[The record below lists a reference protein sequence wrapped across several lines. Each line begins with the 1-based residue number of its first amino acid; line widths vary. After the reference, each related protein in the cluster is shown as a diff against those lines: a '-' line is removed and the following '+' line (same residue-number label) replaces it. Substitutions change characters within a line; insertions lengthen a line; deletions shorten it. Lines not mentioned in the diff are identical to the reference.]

1 MNHVGAGAVAVAAL
15 FVFSPL
21 AAQEIT
27 FRGQV
32 RPRTEF
38 RDPAA
43 EGAQSFTSM
52 RVRVTL
58 AALLENDVSV
68 VIQLQ
73 DVRIFGEETNTLG
86 DFNADNLDL
95 HQGFID
101 MGRFESAP
109 AAARIGRQE
118 VKLGGERLV
127 GSVGWTQQARSFDG
141 ARVRLNRDWGSVDFI
156 GFKTAENLAD
166 KVGTDAEFVGVYATV
181 GSIGSGALDLYGFY
195 QRAREQVDVDQATM
209 GARFAGS
216 GGRIDYRAEASL
228 QVGDRGG
235 DDVTAFMLGG
245 RLGFGIGPENKGRIT
260 LWYDYLSGDDTPGDG
275 ETRVFDTMF
284 ATNHKFYGFAD
295 LFLNIPVNTA
305 GLGLQDF
312 AIKGSLQA
320 RDDVKLGLDL
330 HSFRLAKRGG
340 TTTAH
345 LGEEI
350 DFTVTHRYS
359 GNLGITGG
367 LSFVIQADGLADI
380 GRLTEN
386 STWGYLM
393 LNATF

>member
-1 MNHVGAGAVAVAAL
+1 MKHVKAAVVVVAL
-15 FVFSPL
+15 GMISPL
-21 AAQEIT
+21 AAQEVT
-27 FRGQV
+27 FRGQI

-52 RVRVTL
+52 RVRVTM
-58 AALLENDVSV
+58 AALLEDDVSI

-73 DVRIFGEETNTLG
+73 DVRIFGEETSTLG
-86 DFNADNLDL
+86 DFSADNLDL
-95 HQGFID
+95 HQGFVD
-101 MGRFESAP
+101 MGRFESA
-109 AAARIGRQE
+109 ATAVRIGRQE

-141 ARVRLNRDWGSVDFI
+141 ARVRFNRDWGSVDFI
-156 GFKTAENLAD
+156 GFKTAESLAE

-181 GSIGSGALDLYGFY
+181 SSMESGALDLYGFY
-195 QRAREQVDVDQATM
+195 QRVREQADVDQATL

-235 DDVTAFMLGG
+235 DDVRAFMLGG
-245 RLGFGIGPENKGRIT
+245 RVGFGMGPANKGRIT

-275 ETRVFDTMF
+275 KARVFDTMF

-295 LFLNIPVNTA
+295 LFLNIPVQTA

-312 AIKGSLQA
+312 AVKGSLQA

-345 LGEEI
+345 LAEEI
-350 DFTVTHRYS
+350 DFTVTHRHS
-359 GNLGITGG
+359 SNLGITGG
-367 LSFVIQADGLADI
+367 LSVVIQADGFADI

-386 STWGYLM
+386 ATWGYLM

>member
-1 MNHVGAGAVAVAAL
+1 MKHVKAAVVVVAL
-15 FVFSPL
+15 GMISPL
-21 AAQEIT
+21 AAQEVT
-27 FRGQV
+27 FRGQI

-52 RVRVTL
+52 RVRVTM
-58 AALLENDVSV
+58 AALLEDDVSI

-73 DVRIFGEETNTLG
+73 DVRIFGEETSTLG
-86 DFNADNLDL
+86 DFSADNLDL
-95 HQGFID
+95 HQGFVD
-101 MGRFESAP
+101 MGRFESA
-109 AAARIGRQE
+109 ATAVRIGRQE

-141 ARVRLNRDWGSVDFI
+141 ARVRFNRDWGSVDFI
-156 GFKTAENLAD
+156 GFKTAENLAE

-181 GSIGSGALDLYGFY
+181 SSMESGALDLYGFY
-195 QRAREQVDVDQATM
+195 QRVREQADVDQATL

-235 DDVTAFMLGG
+235 DDVRAFMLGG
-245 RLGFGIGPENKGRIT
+245 RVGFGMGPANKGRIT

-275 ETRVFDTMF
+275 KARVFDTMF

-295 LFLNIPVNTA
+295 LFLNIPVQTA

-312 AIKGSLQA
+312 AVKGSLQA
-320 RDDVKLGLDL
+320 RNDVKLGLDL

-345 LGEEI
+345 LAEEI
-350 DFTVTHRYS
+350 DFTVTHRHS
-359 GNLGITGG
+359 SNLGITGG
-367 LSFVIQADGLADI
+367 LSVVIQADGFADI

-386 STWGYLM
+386 ATWGYLM

>member
-1 MNHVGAGAVAVAAL
+1 MKSLRMALATAVAL
-15 FVFSPL
+15 GMISPL
-21 AAQEIT
+21 AAQEVT
-27 FRGQV
+27 FHGQV
-32 RPRTEF
+32 RPRTEV

-52 RVRVTL
+52 RIRVTM
-58 AALLENDVSV
+58 AALLEDDLSI

-73 DVRIFGEETNTLG
+73 DVRIFGEETNTLT

-95 HQGFID
+95 HQGYID
-101 MGRFESAP
+101 MGRFESART
-109 AAARIGRQE
+109 AARIGRQE
-118 VKLGGERLV
+118 VNFGGQRLV
-127 GSVGWTQQARSFDG
+127 GAVAWTQQARSFDG
-141 ARVRLNRDWGSVDFI
+141 ARLRLNRDWGSVDFI
-156 GFKTAENLAD
+156 GFKTAENLAAD
-166 KVGTDAEFVGVYATV
+166 VGTDAEFVGMYATFT
-181 GSIGSGALDLYGFY
+181 SMESGALDLYWFY
-195 QRAREQVDVDQATM
+195 QRVREQANVDQATL

-216 GGRIDYRAEASL
+216 GSRVNYRAEASI
-228 QVGDRGG
+228 QFGERG
-235 DDVTAFMLGG
+235 DDDVAAFMLGG
-245 RLGFGIGPENKGRIT
+245 RLGFGLGPDNKGRIT

-275 ETRVFDTMF
+275 KARVFDTMF

-295 LFLNIPVNTA
+295 LFLNIPAHTA

-312 AIKGSLQA
+312 AVKGSLRA
-320 RDDVKLGLDL
+320 RDDVTLALDL

-359 GNLGITGG
+359 SNLGITGG
-367 LSFVIQADGLADI
+367 LSVVFQGAGLADI

-386 STWGYLM
+386 MTWGYLM

>member
-1 MNHVGAGAVAVAAL
+1 MKHVKAAVVVVAL
-15 FVFSPL
+15 GMISPL
-21 AAQEIT
+21 AAQEVT
-27 FRGQV
+27 FRGQI

-52 RVRVTL
+52 RVRVTM
-58 AALLENDVSV
+58 AALLEDDVSI

-73 DVRIFGEETNTLG
+73 DVRIFGEETSTLG
-86 DFNADNLDL
+86 DFSADNLDL
-95 HQGFID
+95 HQGFVD
-101 MGRFESAP
+101 MGRFESA
-109 AAARIGRQE
+109 ATAVRIGRQE

-127 GSVGWTQQARSFDG
+127 GAVGWTQQARSFDG
-141 ARVRLNRDWGSVDFI
+141 ARVRFNRDWGSVDFI
-156 GFKTAENLAD
+156 GFKTAESLAE

-181 GSIGSGALDLYGFY
+181 SSMESGALDLYGFY
-195 QRAREQVDVDQATM
+195 QRVREQADVDQATL

-235 DDVTAFMLGG
+235 DDVRAFMLGG
-245 RLGFGIGPENKGRIT
+245 RVGFGMGPANKGRIT

-275 ETRVFDTMF
+275 KARVFDTMF

-295 LFLNIPVNTA
+295 LFLNIPVQTA

-312 AIKGSLQA
+312 AVKGSLQA
-320 RDDVKLGLDL
+320 RNDVKLGLDL

-345 LGEEI
+345 LAEEI
-350 DFTVTHRYS
+350 DFTVTHRHS
-359 GNLGITGG
+359 SNLGITGG
-367 LSFVIQADGLADI
+367 LSVVIQADGFADI

-386 STWGYLM
+386 ATWGYLM

>member
-1 MNHVGAGAVAVAAL
+1 MKNVRAELVVVVAL
-15 FVFSPL
+15 GMISPL
-21 AAQEIT
+21 AAQEVT
-27 FRGQV
+27 FRGQI
-32 RPRTEF
+32 RPRTEL

-52 RVRVTL
+52 RVRVTM
-58 AALLENDVSV
+58 AALLEDDVSI

-101 MGRFESAP
+101 MGRFESA
-109 AAARIGRQE
+109 ATAARIGRQE

-141 ARVRLNRDWGSVDFI
+141 ARVRFNRDWGSVDFI
-156 GFKTAENLAD
+156 GFKTAENLAE

-181 GSIGSGALDLYGFY
+181 SSMESGALDLYGFY
-195 QRAREQVDVDQATM
+195 QRVREQADVDQATF

-235 DDVTAFMLGG
+235 DDVRAFMVGG
-245 RLGFGIGPENKGRIT
+245 RLGFGMGPANKGRIT

-275 ETRVFDTMF
+275 KARVFDTMF

-295 LFLNIPVNTA
+295 LFLNIPVQTA

-312 AIKGSLQA
+312 AVKGSLQA

-350 DFTVTHRYS
+350 DLTVTHQYS
-359 GNLGITGG
+359 SNLGITGG
-367 LSFVIQADGLADI
+367 LSVVIQADGFADI
-380 GRLTEN
+380 GRLTQN
-386 STWGYLM
+386 LTWGYLM

>member
-1 MNHVGAGAVAVAAL
+1 MKQVRTALVAIVAL
-15 FVFSPL
+15 GMISPL

-27 FRGQV
+27 FHGQV

-52 RVRVTL
+52 RIRVTM
-58 AALLENDVSV
+58 AALLEDDVSI

-73 DVRIFGEETNTLG
+73 DVRIFGEETNTLT

-95 HQGFID
+95 HQGYID
-101 MGRFESAP
+101 VGRFQSART
-109 AAARIGRQE
+109 AARIGRQE
-118 VKLGGERLV
+118 VNFGGERLV
-127 GSVGWTQQARSFDG
+127 GAVGWTQQARSFDG
-141 ARVRLNRDWGSVDFI
+141 ARLRLNRDWGSVDFI
-156 GFKTAENLAD
+156 GFKTAENLAAD
-166 KVGTDAEFVGVYATV
+166 VGTDAEFVGVYATV
-181 GSIGSGALDLYGFY
+181 SSMASGALDLYGFY
-195 QRAREQVDVDQATM
+195 QRAREQAHMDQATL

-216 GGRIDYRAEASL
+216 GSRVNYRAEASIQL
-228 QVGDRGG
+228 GERGD

-245 RLGFGIGPENKGRIT
+245 RLGFGLGPANKGRIT

-275 ETRVFDTMF
+275 KIKVFDTMF

-295 LFLNIPVNTA
+295 LFLNIPAHTA
-305 GLGLQDF
+305 GQGLQDF
-312 AIKGSLQA
+312 AVKGSLRA
-320 RDDVKLGLDL
+320 RDDVTLGLDL
-330 HSFRLAKRGG
+330 HSFRLASPLA
-340 TTTAH
+340 TTSAH

-350 DFTVTHRYS
+350 DFTITHRYS
-359 GNLGITGG
+359 SNLGITGG
-367 LSFVIQADGLADI
+367 LSVVIQGDGFEDI

-386 STWGYLM
+386 MTWVYLM